1 MKKNWHI
8 DDDEEEW
15 SSDGFWASYS
25 DLMAGIVLIF
35 VVATSLALMGITNQ
49 KPPASLGTWNE
60 LLEDLQN
67 DKRLQESTVVEVD
80 RNTGSLIIKDNDLQY
95 GLEVSEIDE
104 RKKQILL
111 EWVPYYLDLI
121 TNKLKDKK
129 ANRDKKDTTDIVIAG
144 IEVGGHTDSTG
155 DFKINDKLSSD
166 RAKNILQFLRQA
178 PEMKKYHQLL
188 QEKAYHS
195 GYADSRPPKGLG
207 KRPGKEWQDARR
219 IEIKVNMNTEEI
231 LKDVKEYL
239 DGLGMGKINKKKA
252 KESL

>member
-8 DDDEEEW
+8 ESDEEEW
-15 SSDGFWASYS
+15 SADGFWASYS

-35 VVATSLALMGITNQ
+35 VVATSLALIGIINQ
-49 KPPASLGTWNE
+49 KPPQSLGTWNE
-60 LLEDLQN
+60 LLEDLRN
-67 DKRLQESTVVEVD
+67 DKRLQESSVVEVD
-80 RNTGSLIIKDNDLQY
+80 QNTGSLIIKDNDLQY

-121 TNKLKDKK
+121 TNKLKDNKK
-129 ANRDKKDTTDIVIAG
+129 LKDKQDGRDTTDIQIAG

-155 DFKINDKLSSD
+155 DFEINDKLSSD
-166 RAKNILQFLRQA
+166 RAKNILRFLRQA

-195 GYADSRPPKGLG
+195 GYADSRPPNGEA
-207 KRPGKEWQDARR
+207 KRTEEWRDARR

-239 DGLGMGKINKKKA
+239 DRLGMGKNR
-252 KESL
+252 